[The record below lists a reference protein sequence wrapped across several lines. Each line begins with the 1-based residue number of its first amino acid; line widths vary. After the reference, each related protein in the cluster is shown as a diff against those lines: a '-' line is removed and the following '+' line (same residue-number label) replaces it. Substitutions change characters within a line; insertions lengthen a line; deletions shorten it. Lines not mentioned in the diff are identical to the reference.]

1 MDLIIFA
8 TPFFSENAQR
18 FLGVFADLPVRLA
31 VISQDPQEILPAALR
46 ERFVGHWRVADAL
59 SPSQVTWAVSELSR
73 QHGRVRRLIAASEQ
87 MQDAVAAAREKLG
100 IEGMRPETTRNFR
113 DKARMK
119 YLFRQ
124 AGVPCAKYQCVVA
137 EDEATRFAEATGYPL
152 IIKPLDGAA
161 SQATFKIDNAS
172 MLRDV
177 VRASGPSVANPL
189 QLEEFVTGEEHSFET
204 VSIQGQPVWHSL
216 TRYLPT
222 PLDAMRNP
230 WIQWRVILPREID
243 TPQYDDIR
251 AVGPQALRALGM
263 GSGLTHM
270 EWFRRQDG
278 SLAISEVAARPPG
291 AQIVTLM
298 SRAHDFD
305 MYEAWA
311 RLMVFDEFTPPPA
324 RKYAAGAAFLRGLG
338 AGRVRATHG
347 LDAVLAELGDLVT
360 DVGRPTLGQEQSRS
374 YEGEG
379 YVVVRHPD
387 TRVVEEALL
396 KIVSGVRVELVA

>member
-8 TPFFSENAQR
+8 TPYFSENARR
-18 FLGVFADLPVRLA
+18 FLSVFARLPIRLA
-31 VISQDPQEILPAALR
+31 VVSQDAQDALPAALR
-46 ERFVGHWRVADAL
+46 EVLTAHWKVDDAL
-59 SPSQVTWAVSELSR
+59 NANQVVWAVSELNKR
-73 QHGRVRRLIAASEQ
+73 HGKAARLIAASEQ
-87 MQDAVAAAREKLG
+87 MQEPVALAREKLG
-100 IEGMRPETTRNFR
+100 IPGMRPETTKNFR

-119 YLFRQ
+119 FLFRE
-124 AGVPCAKYQCVVA
+124 AGVPCAKYRCVVTA
-137 EDEATRFAEATGYPL
+137 DEAWQFAEATGYPL
-152 IIKPLDGAA
+152 VIKPLAGAA
-161 SQATFKIDNAS
+161 AQATYKVETADA
-172 MLRDV
+172 LREV
-177 VRASGPSVANPL
+177 LRASSPSAANPL

-204 VSIQGQPVWHSL
+204 VSIEGRPVWHSL

-243 TPQYDDIR
+243 ALPYDDIR
-251 AVGPQALRALGM
+251 TVGRQALSALGM
-263 GSGLTHM
+263 GTGLTHM

-291 AQIVTLM
+291 AQIMTLM
-298 SRAHDFD
+298 SRAHEVDLYD
-305 MYEAWA
+305 AWA
-311 RLMVFDEFTPPPA
+311 RLMVFGEFSAPPE
-324 RKYAAGAAFLRGLG
+324 RKFAAGAAFLRGLG

-360 DVGRPTLGQEQSRS
+360 DVGRPTPGQEQSRS

-379 YVVVRHPD
+379 YVLVRHPE

-396 KIVSGVRVELVA
+396 KIVSSVRVELVA